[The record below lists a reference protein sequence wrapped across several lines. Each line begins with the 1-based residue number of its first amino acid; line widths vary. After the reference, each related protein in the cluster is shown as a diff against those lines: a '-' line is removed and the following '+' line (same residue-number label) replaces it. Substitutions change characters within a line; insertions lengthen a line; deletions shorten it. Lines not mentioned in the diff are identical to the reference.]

1 MEKLIELLQQIQE
14 LANVAIDALQGASE
28 QAGGGAPPEGAAPEG
43 EGGGGEAVPTKPE
56 GAPEEK

>member
-28 QAGGGAPPEGAAPEG
+28 AGAGGAAPEG
-43 EGGGGEAVPTKPE
+43 GAPEGGGEAVPTRPE
-56 GAPEEK
+56 GAPEEE

>member
-28 QAGGGAPPEGAAPEG
+28 SAGAAPEG
-43 EGGGGEAVPTKPE
+43 GAPEGGEAPAGPPE
-56 GAPEEK
+56 GAPEEE